1 MGKVD
6 FFKKLGSGLGRLAP
20 TVAGVLATAAGGPAA
35 GALARHAVGSIASAL
50 GLPEGTKDPETVLS
64 ALEQATP
71 EQIASIKQS
80 DQAFELELKKLGLKT
95 DELHAQDRASAR
107 QMQIATK
114 DRMPAY
120 IATAALVGFFA
131 ILLSL
136 IFVAVPEQSQRPL
149 DIMLGALVVLVAQ
162 VGAFYFGSS
171 KSSQVKGESM
181 DRLLRKE

>member
-35 GALARHAVGSIASAL
+35 GALARHAVGSLASAL
-50 GLPEGTKDPETVLS
+50 GLPAGTKDPEMVLN

-71 EQIASIKQS
+71 AQIASIKES
-80 DQAFELELKKLGLKT
+80 DQTFELEMKKFGLKT

-107 QMQIATK
+107 QMQVSTK

-120 IATAALVGFFA
+120 IATAALAGFFG
-131 ILLSL
+131 ILSSL
-136 IFVAVPEQSQRPL
+136 IFVAVPSQSQRPL

-171 KSSQVKGESM
+171 KSSQVKSETM
-181 DRLLRKE
+181 DRLMKKD